1 MDIQTE
7 NQMNKFINKYDYLV
21 VFPDKKPKLY
31 KSLRDIEDEISVA
44 ASTISKKLKES
55 NSCICQSRGTE
66 FYFFVHCI
74 KGLN

>member
-1 MDIQTE
+1 MDITSE
-7 NQMNKFINKYDYLV
+7 NEMNKFINKYNYLV

-55 NSCICQSRGTE
+55 NSCMCQSRGTE
-66 FYFFVHCI
+66 FYFFI
-74 KGLN
+74 QLINL

>member
-1 MDIQTE
+1 MELKSECDLERFIRK
-7 NQMNKFINKYDYLV
+7 NKYLV
-21 VFPDKKPKLY
+21 VFPDKKSKLY

-66 FYFFVHCI
+66 FYFFI
-74 KGLN
+74 QLINL